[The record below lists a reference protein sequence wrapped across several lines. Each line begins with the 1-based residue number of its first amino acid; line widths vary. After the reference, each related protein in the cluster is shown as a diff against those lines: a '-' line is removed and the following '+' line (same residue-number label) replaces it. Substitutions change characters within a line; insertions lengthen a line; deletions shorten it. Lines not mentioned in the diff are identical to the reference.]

1 MPVTAPEAAMRAA
14 ALMLVQ
20 SFVRYFMA
28 GFLDVFG
35 RFFGGFGRFLWRQR
49 LLAAI
54 LGLDL

>member
-1 MPVTAPEAAMRAA
+1 MPATAPEAAMRAA

-28 GFLDVFG
+28 GFL
-35 RFFGGFGRFLWRQR
+35 GGFRRFLWRQR

-54 LGLDL
+54 LGLDLYRAAG